1 MILLPAIDLHEG
13 KCVRLFR
20 GDYDTAEVVAQD
32 PLSTAKRFQ
41 EQGARWLHMVDL
53 DGAKDGKPQNQQLI
67 FDVVEN
73 TDLHVE
79 VGGGIRDMD
88 TVEYYLD
95 RGVSRVIL
103 GSAALRDP
111 EFVRQAVKR
120 HGKQIAV
127 GIDALDGKVAAEG
140 WLEQSQVDYVD
151 FAKEMESLG
160 VQYLICTDIHQDGT
174 MNGPNLVMLDKLN
187 RAVHCHIIASGGVSS
202 LLDIVSLYD
211 LGLYGRHRREV
222 FVHRRPGSAHRHHRL
237 PQDFRQKRRRG
248 ICPRTSWTCTLPSP
262 ICSPPSSRTMTPMKC

>member
-53 DGAKDGKPQNQQLI
+53 DGGKDGKPQNQQLI

-88 TVEYYLD
+88 TVEYYLH

-140 WLEQSQVDYVD
+140 WLEQSQVDYVA

-187 RAVHCHIIASGGVSS
+187 RAVHCHIIASGMFNG
-202 LLDIVSLYD
+202 LFEIVVHDMPREQARLY
-211 LGLYGRHRREV
+211 V
-222 FVHRRPGSAHRHHRL
+222 A
-237 PQDFRQKRRRG
+237 QFRAFYTAGWLKLMGQ
-248 ICPRTSWTCTLPSP
+248 
-262 ICSPPSSRTMTPMKC
+262 

>member
-88 TVEYYLD
+88 TVEYYLN

-140 WLEQSQVDYVD
+140 WLEQGQGDYV
-151 FAKEMESLG
+151 A
-160 VQYLICTDIHQDGT
+160 
-174 MNGPNLVMLDKLN
+174 
-187 RAVHCHIIASGGVSS
+187 
-202 LLDIVSLYD
+202 
-211 LGLYGRHRREV
+211 
-222 FVHRRPGSAHRHHRL
+222 
-237 PQDFRQKRRRG
+237 
-248 ICPRTSWTCTLPSP
+248 
-262 ICSPPSSRTMTPMKC
+262 

>member
-1 MILLPAIDLHEG
+1 MRPA
-13 KCVRLFR
+13 VP
-20 GDYDTAEVVAQD
+20 GDYGTAEVVAQD
-32 PLSTAKRFQ
+32 PVSTALRFQ

-53 DGAKDGKPQNQQLI
+53 DGAKDGKPQNAQLI
-67 FDVVEN
+67 FDVVEK
-73 TDLHVE
+73 TDLYVE

-111 EFVRQAVKR
+111 EFVREAVKR

-140 WLEQSQVDYVD
+140 WLEQSQVDYVA

-160 VQYLICTDIHQDGT
+160 S
-174 MNGPNLVMLDKLN
+174 
-187 RAVHCHIIASGGVSS
+187 AVPHLHGHPP
-202 LLDIVSLYD
+202 
-211 LGLYGRHRREV
+211 GRHHE
-222 FVHRRPGSAHRHHRL
+222 RP
-237 PQDFRQKRRRG
+237 P
-248 ICPRTSWTCTLPSP
+248 TW
-262 ICSPPSSRTMTPMKC
+262 

>member
-88 TVEYYLD
+88 TVEYYLN

-140 WLEQSQVDYVD
+140 WLEQSQVAYVD

-211 LGLYGRHRREV
+211 LGRHRREV
-222 FVHRRPGSAHRHHRL
+222 FVHRRPGPAHRHHRL

-248 ICPRTSWTCTLPSP
+248 YARGRAGPVLYQVRFAPRHHPG
-262 ICSPPSSRTMTPMKC
+262 R

>member
-88 TVEYYLD
+88 TVEYYLN

-103 GSAALRDP
+103 GSAALWTAKWPPR
-111 EFVRQAVKR
+111 A
-120 HGKQIAV
+120 
-127 GIDALDGKVAAEG
+127 G
-140 WLEQSQVDYVD
+140 WSR
-151 FAKEMESLG
+151 ARW
-160 VQYLICTDIHQDGT
+160 T
-174 MNGPNLVMLDKLN
+174 MWTLP
-187 RAVHCHIIASGGVSS
+187 RRWSPWACSTSS
-202 LLDIVSLYD
+202 
-211 LGLYGRHRREV
+211 
-222 FVHRRPGSAHRHHRL
+222 A
-237 PQDFRQKRRRG
+237 
-248 ICPRTSWTCTLPSP
+248 RTST
-262 ICSPPSSRTMTPMKC
+262 RTAP